1 MTEIKR
7 KCAGCGQ
14 LKNRDDMIKITCQ
27 SSDGQVILNPNSKI
41 FGRSVYLCYN
51 NLCIKGALKKNR
63 LDKLLKT
70 SIPEST
76 KGKLINID

>member
-1 MTEIKR
+1 MAEIKR

-14 LKNRDDMIKITCQ
+14 LKNREDMIKLTRRND
-27 SSDGQVILNPNSKI
+27 DGTVVLNPDAKT

-51 NLCIKGALKKNR
+51 KKCIEGALKKNR

-70 SIPEST
+70 SIPEDT